1 MASKFRCGGFAAL
14 CASLC
19 AIAPVQAA
27 QAETPRMTTVADN
40 DGAGQR
46 FSVSVAFADLD
57 LLGDAGVRTLRDRVR
72 LAAKLACG
80 ASDASSIYYDIR
92 RGFKRCFAQSLG
104 QASNDIDLAVASA
117 RSSGRL
123 ATGRLSIRVVRR

>member
-1 MASKFRCGGFAAL
+1 MASKFKCGGVAAI

-27 QAETPRMTTVADN
+27 QADTPRMTAIADT

-46 FSVSVAFADLD
+46 FSVSVDYADLD

-80 ASDASSIYYDIR
+80 ASDASSNFYDIR

-104 QASNDIDLAVASA
+104 QASSDIDLAVAGA
-117 RSSGRL
+117 RSGGRL